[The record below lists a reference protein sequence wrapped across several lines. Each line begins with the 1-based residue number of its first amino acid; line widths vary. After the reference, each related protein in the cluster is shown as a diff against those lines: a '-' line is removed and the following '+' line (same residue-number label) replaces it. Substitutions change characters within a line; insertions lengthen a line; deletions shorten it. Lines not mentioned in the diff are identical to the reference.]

1 MSRHTLSR
9 LDDIDRAEFERL
21 DKVLA
26 AKGSGSGAFLLLAAW
41 IAAGVVA
48 LCAAGEFFARG
59 YAASVTL
66 FAVAAGVAL
75 AGYLLSKIADASS
88 VRRATRRQSE
98 LREKAHEHPYIPARA
113 ERQNSVDDG
122 TNWKKYPVT
131 GVYDPAKYYA
141 RGGRST
147 ARAMD
152 AWGVDYETYRSNIE

>member
-9 LDDIDRAEFERL
+9 LDDVDRAEYERL

-48 LCAAGEFFARG
+48 LCGAGEFFAKG
-59 YAASVTL
+59 YAASLTL
-66 FAVAAGVAL
+66 FAVAAGVAFV
-75 AGYLLSKIADASS
+75 GYILEKIVDASD
-88 VRRATRRQSE
+88 VRRAKRRQTE
-98 LREKAHEHPYIPARA
+98 LREKAHEHPYVPARV
-113 ERQNSVDDG
+113 ERNRGVDDG

-131 GVYDPAKYYA
+131 GVYDPATYYA